1 MDNSFFLALIAKLNK
16 QKSKKQIQK
25 DAKELGNIYVPIIGR
40 LLKGQSKQQ
49 IQKDLSSITPQIKVS
64 TSVNSKNLNQNVHRA
79 VKNAQK
85 NSKPISVNFQVKKE
99 KLINDIKYLAK
110 VNSAMFHNTD
120 MSIKYHN
127 LLDNAKLATSSKE
140 LRALK
145 LQLSAIRSELK
156 ATGLAGKNMTDT
168 FKSGVKRAVELFGSY
183 GLIMSFT
190 KQLRNAWNEAQEL
203 DESLTSLA
211 KVSDEISRN
220 NFPAYLDKCIKRT
233 QELAVSTK
241 DYIDSVTEFSKQGYS
256 LADSEI
262 LAEKASQLSNVGDM
276 SIEDATKTITS
287 GIQGFE
293 TIDGYSVDELSK
305 KVQALNDKLNEIGN
319 TSSISTEELAEG
331 VQLVGSVISDS
342 NTSLDEFI
350 ALLGAGYRQVQNADK
365 VALAIR
371 TSALRIQG
379 ATADLQNMDEETD
392 GVIESTAKLEKKIKA
407 LTDIDGSGGVEILEA
422 DGQTF
427 KSIYT
432 IYNDIAKVYQSMPD
446 LKQNALLELIAG
458 KNRSSQVS
466 AILNNMAEA
475 NEILNNSLNAAGS
488 ATKEYNTYLGS
499 AKAATTKFGNA
510 MTETYNNIVN
520 GDTVKNLANAGSAV
534 VEFANS
540 LGLVQSTLRGLIL
553 VGVVKAITTL
563 SVAFKTGVVQANAF
577 GTAMTTLKNM
587 SGMAKGTVEYATAM
601 NTLKQSCSSLTANQ
615 IKQVLASKNL
625 SNVERIAI
633 LQTTGLTK
641 AQSKARLTQLG
652 YTQSTQAQNAAQNTA
667 TASTIR
673 LSSAVKGFS
682 LSLKAAFMSNPVGIT
697 IMAISVAIGAVTS
710 AFNSASQKAD
720 EAKEKIKE
728 AADEAGTLSSEL
740 SELTGKYLSL
750 SKAVK
755 TDTSSKE
762 ELMSVQ
768 EELIKKLGIEG
779 ESIDTLI
786 SKYGSL
792 DDAIK
797 NITLRELGDKENDL
811 LAGVKNAEEDLIKI
825 GKGRKNWY
833 SLNDRNLLSSSGD
846 DAVKAY
852 EILANAGIIKSS
864 SYGTA
869 GGVITLTGDDTTV
882 EGILENYQK
891 LQNAMNALRKSNQF
905 TESELKDNPVFLQ
918 VYNRAQE
925 MKEYV
930 DDYYNVV
937 DDLNQ
942 NIAQQ
947 QMLTAL
953 QGRELPETEDEFN
966 SFRDELIKAAQSSN
980 EFIGSQDDIEK
991 SINAL
996 LVTVPQFAKYYG
1008 ELETQIEGTEETVD
1022 DLQDALSFSDIFNSS
1037 DYSDV
1042 KEKLLDLAKSGE
1054 ITSEVLNS
1062 IEDYQ
1067 KLLTE
1072 TGLSAEEAKNKILDM
1087 LSVQEKLSAVDSGLD
1102 SLKSAYEEFKDKDI
1116 GFVTARTLDGLPDSF
1131 KELSGYD
1138 LFSQIA
1144 GDPTGDVEK
1153 IQKAF
1158 NDIVKQYL
1166 ISQGTFDGL
1175 INASSHEIQSYIANL
1190 RQMGITNAEEVVN
1203 LAKSALSEE
1212 NRLVNEATKEYYDA
1226 YSKYLESKDEAD
1238 LEYVKSAASRS
1249 SELSNALGT
1258 PYKTDYNNWCNLLQ
1272 KKAEAYNKFISELG
1286 KSYDKISVVNAPYSA
1301 EGLTKAKA
1309 EAIIKESQGKQ
1320 VLAASDLTKASSKNA
1335 LNMLLNPIKNGSML
1349 SNTVSEYTKED
1360 IEAAEKY
1367 LDAVKTAEGFK
1378 DTLKLDLSTISTD
1391 FISSFAPDTSSGSS
1405 SSSSSKEDFD
1415 WVETKINR
1423 LSEALERLKDKASD
1437 AYSTW
1442 STRNASLQQAIATT
1456 QNAIDLQSQAY
1467 QTYMNKAN
1475 SIGLSD
1481 TYKTLVQNGALRIDT
1496 IYDEDLKEKI
1506 SDYQEWYDKAKDCLD
1521 TQRDLQDS
1529 LNELN
1534 SQKFENL
1541 QSEYD
1546 SLIESLE
1553 KQRDLLEGQITVL
1566 TSASTYNQ
1574 LRNQQNNIIEN
1585 LKAERNA
1592 LSATLNSL
1600 SITRGSEEW
1609 TNLSSELTDIDQSL
1623 QDAYNKLQEIS
1634 KLQFDNLKE
1643 YYELSIDLAEKQKDL
1658 AEGRINLLSSSSDY
1672 QNLANQQRSIIQMYE
1687 QELNQLNALRNS
1699 SVFNEM
1705 SYSDQMGTLSDLT
1718 DLNQT
1723 LDEAYDTLREISKL
1737 QFDNVKETFEFDTQ
1751 KIEHYLQL
1759 LQDQTDLLETKGLFA
1774 NEKYYNSMISYTQ
1787 QKIDNLQKEKSQLQ
1801 SILNNSSYQQGTSE
1815 WNDMFS
1821 ALMDIDEELSSLNAD
1836 MVEFNNNIR
1845 DLNWD
1850 IFEYLEESLSRI
1862 TSETDY
1868 LVELLSKED
1877 LYDKD
1882 TGEFTKYADATVGL
1896 HAAAYDVYKQQA
1908 QDYYEEV
1915 QDLQKQLVNGAGKD
1929 VLEQYNNMVDAHQDA
1944 VKSAL
1949 EEKQA
1954 ILDLIEQ
1961 GYNAQLDALQELI
1974 DKKKEALN
1982 QEKNLHDYQ
1991 KNVKDKTEN
2000 IASLEKQKASLL
2012 NDASEDAMSKIQK
2025 IEASLKDA
2033 REDLQETEYEQY
2045 LQDSQDMLDQLA
2057 EDYED
2062 WMNARLDQS
2071 DALLAEIVG
2080 KVGEQGGEIK
2090 NTLTEVADRNG
2101 TMLSE
2106 SMNTIFSAE
2115 SPFTSSLMNGIRDT
2129 SNNTV
2134 GAVNNL
2140 NTNVNN
2146 GINNIN
2152 GNVTNG
2158 FTDVGNKISGTTTA
2172 INNLINK
2179 VADITN
2185 AVAKNT
2191 NAGSNT
2197 GGGNGGASGNTT
2209 SSGGSYSS
2217 TPSTPNYTPS
2227 YTPTHTTSNSGS
2239 SSGSNS
2245 SSNSGSSNNNSSNSS
2260 SGSGIFEYLKDS
2272 YPKDRLD
2279 INNSIVD
2286 RLKYRDYN
2294 STFSARSRYWQKL
2307 GFSGTYTGSSAQNT
2321 KMLNWMK
2328 NHGYRK
2334 GTDYVPKNGYY
2345 PTQEEGL
2352 EVIEHNGALLTP
2364 LSKGD
2369 KVFNSEATQRLFDIA
2384 NNEEFQKN
2392 VKLFTPSID
2401 LTSGLKSVQSI
2412 NTNNGGNRT
2421 ITFGDTNV
2429 SIAQASNIED
2439 IVDGLTKSKRFEDM
2453 ICYVINEK
2461 SMGRS
2466 TVGKNRF
2473 VRH

>member
-1 MDNSFFLALIAKLNK
+1 MIFQTIQGENGNTQIVTSLKARAMSQ
-16 QKSKKQIQK
+16 QK
-25 DAKELGNIYVPIIGR
+25 AE
-40 LLKGQSKQQ
+40 
-49 IQKDLSSITPQIKVS
+49 
-64 TSVNSKNLNQNVHRA
+64 
-79 VKNAQK
+79 AQ
-85 NSKPISVNFQVKKE
+85 
-99 KLINDIKYLAK
+99 
-110 VNSAMFHNTD
+110 
-120 MSIKYHN
+120 
-127 LLDNAKLATSSKE
+127 LATDIQCLKE
-140 LRALK
+140 YEIACN
-145 LQLSAIRSELK
+145 Q
-156 ATGLAGKNMTDT
+156 AGIT
-168 FKSGVKRAVELFGSY
+168 
-183 GLIMSFT
+183 
-190 KQLRNAWNEAQEL
+190 
-203 DESLTSLA
+203 
-211 KVSDEISRN
+211 
-220 NFPAYLDKCIKRT
+220 T
-233 QELAVSTK
+233 QELASK
-241 DYIDSVTEFSKQGYS
+241 LEGASVRAQEYAVQIKNATGTAQMYAQNNAVNTTASSSIGSKIISKILPGLKELGAIAGNVIGYAIIS
-256 LADSEI
+256 FVFDKVTDLIVD
-262 LAEKASQLSNVGDM
+262 
-276 SIEDATKTITS
+276 TITKK
-287 GIQGFE
+287 QKDFE
-293 TIDGYSVDELSK
+293 KLQNKYKDSSE
-305 KVQALNDKLNEIGN
+305 KVQKNK
-319 TSSISTEELAEG
+319 EE
-331 VQLVGSVISDS
+331 SK
-342 NTSLDEFI
+342 SLD
-350 ALLGAGYRQVQNADK
+350 
-365 VALAIR
+365 
-371 TSALRIQG
+371 
-379 ATADLQNMDEETD
+379 
-392 GVIESTAKLEKKIKA
+392 
-407 LTDIDGSGGVEILEA
+407 
-422 DGQTF
+422 
-427 KSIYT
+427 
-432 IYNDIAKVYQSMPD
+432 
-446 LKQNALLELIAG
+446 
-458 KNRSSQVS
+458 
-466 AILNNMAEA
+466 
-475 NEILNNSLNAAGS
+475 
-488 ATKEYNTYLGS
+488 
-499 AKAATTKFGNA
+499 
-510 MTETYNNIVN
+510 
-520 GDTVKNLANAGSAV
+520 
-534 VEFANS
+534 
-540 LGLVQSTLRGLIL
+540 
-553 VGVVKAITTL
+553 
-563 SVAFKTGVVQANAF
+563 
-577 GTAMTTLKNM
+577 
-587 SGMAKGTVEYATAM
+587 
-601 NTLKQSCSSLTANQ
+601 
-615 IKQVLASKNL
+615 
-625 SNVERIAI
+625 
-633 LQTTGLTK
+633 
-641 AQSKARLTQLG
+641 
-652 YTQSTQAQNAAQNTA
+652 
-667 TASTIR
+667 
-673 LSSAVKGFS
+673 
-682 LSLKAAFMSNPVGIT
+682 
-697 IMAISVAIGAVTS
+697 
-710 AFNSASQKAD
+710 
-720 EAKEKIKE
+720 
-728 AADEAGTLSSEL
+728 
-740 SELTGKYLSL
+740 
-750 SKAVK
+750 
-755 TDTSSKE
+755 
-762 ELMSVQ
+762 
-768 EELIKKLGIEG
+768 ELIKKYKELSSVENIDTSTRNEIKQVQYDIAALVGKQASNLDLVNGKLDDQLSKLKEIENQNNEDLVDDSKSNYYNVKNVENNARGNAKSGNDVVIPWSDFGIHWYSPTMVDDIDKKLDELNSAAKENIFRRSYTPTGKLVVDTKSLDIDDKIEALTNVYEYLCEQGEQESNLAVGINSAIENYKSMKDDSSEEIKSVVESLILQYSNGKIINDVESYEDARKQIISSLLSDDTIKEAINEGDITEDILKSTVNSVISTLDGFGIYYDEWKKKYLGKTGVPIEDETMTVQDEVLG
-779 ESIDTLI
+779 KIDPSSLWVEKSNKKGRVSSDRKSKQFNYNIREKYYKELKQVVSGIDDLDTLDVMNTFSDTDWNNIIDRAMNGNRNYSREDQIIEAIGDYVYKKIQENNSNVPDTSPTTFSDMFIVADDNDSTKTELIESYQKLFTNIENVKTAFQTLKSAQEEYNTSGSLSIDT
-786 SKYGSL
+786 
-792 DDAIK
+792 
-797 NITLRELGDKENDL
+797 
-811 LAGVKNAEEDLIKI
+811 
-825 GKGRKNWY
+825 
-833 SLNDRNLLSSSGD
+833 
-846 DAVKAY
+846 
-852 EILANAGIIKSS
+852 IKS
-864 SYGTA
+864 
-869 GGVITLTGDDTTV
+869 LMETGDDWLNYLTV
-882 EGILENYQK
+882 EDGQLKINEQGYVDLAKAKLNALKTEMYTSIQKQIEGLQNAGQANDWVNEQNGNLANSYDDLTSSIKASTLATLENKLATADDDAEKQKWQSAIESAKNAFDKIDKLVNDQNPIETGVTVTGSDSEFSNRINQIKEHASLINSISDDIKDKGKITMDTLTSISSAFPKLESYIEDYMNGVEGSQEALTNALKECYEQDLENYKEYLKVKYTNDSSFWQQYVNNCGDSINQLANQYGIDLKNYSTYTEAMQVMNNK
-891 LQNAMNALRKSNQF
+891 LIESNEAVANARRLAMNLMTGTATSSATVAGLNSTQKTAIDNVWQQLVNEYSSGQV
-905 TESELKDNPVFLQ
+905 SEDSYSTIEQRLLNL
-918 VYNRAQE
+918 N
-925 MKEYV
+925 
-930 DDYYNVV
+930 
-937 DDLNQ
+937 LGINQ
-942 NIAQQ
+942 NIAKN
-947 QMLTAL
+947 L
-953 QGRELPETEDEFN
+953 
-966 SFRDELIKAAQSSN
+966 AAQ
-980 EFIGSQDDIEK
+980 FRQQLVHLPK
-991 SINAL
+991 STI
-996 LVTVPQFAKYYG
+996 
-1008 ELETQIEGTEETVD
+1008 
-1022 DLQDALSFSDIFNSS
+1022 
-1037 DYSDV
+1037 
-1042 KEKLLDLAKSGE
+1042 
-1054 ITSEVLNS
+1054 
-1062 IEDYQ
+1062 
-1067 KLLTE
+1067 
-1072 TGLSAEEAKNKILDM
+1072 
-1087 LSVQEKLSAVDSGLD
+1087 LD
-1102 SLKSAYEEFKDKDI
+1102 SLKTEVE
-1116 GFVTARTLDGLPDSF
+1116 
-1131 KELSGYD
+1131 SG
-1138 LFSQIA
+1138 
-1144 GDPTGDVEK
+1144 
-1153 IQKAF
+1153 
-1158 NDIVKQYL
+1158 
-1166 ISQGTFDGL
+1166 FDGYVANYVDNFDL
-1175 INASSHEIQSYIANL
+1175 SS
-1190 RQMGITNAEEVVN
+1190 
-1203 LAKSALSEE
+1203 LS
-1212 NRLVNEATKEYYDA
+1212 LD
-1226 YSKYLESKDEAD
+1226 SL
-1238 LEYVKSAASRS
+1238 
-1249 SELSNALGT
+1249 
-1258 PYKTDYNNWCNLLQ
+1258 
-1272 KKAEAYNKFISELG
+1272 
-1286 KSYDKISVVNAPYSA
+1286 
-1301 EGLTKAKA
+1301 
-1309 EAIIKESQGKQ
+1309 
-1320 VLAASDLTKASSKNA
+1320 
-1335 LNMLLNPIKNGSML
+1335 
-1349 SNTVSEYTKED
+1349 KED
-1360 IEAAEKY
+1360 
-1367 LDAVKTAEGFK
+1367 
-1378 DTLKLDLSTISTD
+1378 
-1391 FISSFAPDTSSGSS
+1391 
-1405 SSSSSKEDFD
+1405 SSSSKEDFD

-1437 AYSTW
+1437 TYSTW

-1623 QDAYNKLQEIS
+1623 QDAYSKLQEIS

-1687 QELNQLNALRNS
+1687 QELNQLNALKNS

>member
-1 MDNSFFLALIAKLNK
+1 MAANKATKDASPAVQNIIKNANGAKIALGDLQLAAKATRFAFGTLKTIGNAFVFAAIVKGLELVVSGIKKVINAREEDAKKAKEEYETAKERVENNKEETNSLNSLIKKYEELASKENIDTSTRNEIKQVQYDIASLVGKQASNLDLVNGKLDDQITKLKKIESQQLKENVSDARNAYIKSKNQEKKATGSQKHGNDVVTDFYDFMELKSFKSLAETNK
-16 QKSKKQIQK
+16 QILTDGGNKFAKYLNNQIGENIFRHAKTPSSKFVIDMKSI
-25 DAKELGNIYVPIIGR
+25 ENIDD
-40 LLKGQSKQQ
+40 K
-49 IQKDLSSITPQIKVS
+49 
-64 TSVNSKNLNQNVHRA
+64 
-79 VKNAQK
+79 
-85 NSKPISVNFQVKKE
+85 
-99 KLINDIKYLAK
+99 IKYL
-110 VNSAMFHNTD
+110 D
-120 MSIKYHN
+120 
-127 LLDNAKLATSSKE
+127 
-140 LRALK
+140 
-145 LQLSAIRSELK
+145 
-156 ATGLAGKNMTDT
+156 
-168 FKSGVKRAVELFGSY
+168 
-183 GLIMSFT
+183 
-190 KQLRNAWNEAQEL
+190 
-203 DESLTSLA
+203 
-211 KVSDEISRN
+211 
-220 NFPAYLDKCIKRT
+220 
-233 QELAVSTK
+233 
-241 DYIDSVTEFSKQGYS
+241 
-256 LADSEI
+256 
-262 LAEKASQLSNVGDM
+262 
-276 SIEDATKTITS
+276 
-287 GIQGFE
+287 
-293 TIDGYSVDELSK
+293 
-305 KVQALNDKLNEIGN
+305 
-319 TSSISTEELAEG
+319 
-331 VQLVGSVISDS
+331 
-342 NTSLDEFI
+342 
-350 ALLGAGYRQVQNADK
+350 
-365 VALAIR
+365 
-371 TSALRIQG
+371 
-379 ATADLQNMDEETD
+379 
-392 GVIESTAKLEKKIKA
+392 
-407 LTDIDGSGGVEILEA
+407 
-422 DGQTF
+422 
-427 KSIYT
+427 
-432 IYNDIAKVYQSMPD
+432 
-446 LKQNALLELIAG
+446 
-458 KNRSSQVS
+458 
-466 AILNNMAEA
+466 
-475 NEILNNSLNAAGS
+475 
-488 ATKEYNTYLGS
+488 
-499 AKAATTKFGNA
+499 
-510 MTETYNNIVN
+510 
-520 GDTVKNLANAGSAV
+520 
-534 VEFANS
+534 
-540 LGLVQSTLRGLIL
+540 
-553 VGVVKAITTL
+553 
-563 SVAFKTGVVQANAF
+563 
-577 GTAMTTLKNM
+577 
-587 SGMAKGTVEYATAM
+587 
-601 NTLKQSCSSLTANQ
+601 
-615 IKQVLASKNL
+615 
-625 SNVERIAI
+625 
-633 LQTTGLTK
+633 
-641 AQSKARLTQLG
+641 
-652 YTQSTQAQNAAQNTA
+652 
-667 TASTIR
+667 
-673 LSSAVKGFS
+673 
-682 LSLKAAFMSNPVGIT
+682 
-697 IMAISVAIGAVTS
+697 
-710 AFNSASQKAD
+710 
-720 EAKEKIKE
+720 
-728 AADEAGTLSSEL
+728 
-740 SELTGKYLSL
+740 
-750 SKAVK
+750 
-755 TDTSSKE
+755 
-762 ELMSVQ
+762 
-768 EELIKKLGIEG
+768 
-779 ESIDTLI
+779 
-786 SKYGSL
+786 
-792 DDAIK
+792 
-797 NITLRELGDKENDL
+797 
-811 LAGVKNAEEDLIKI
+811 
-825 GKGRKNWY
+825 
-833 SLNDRNLLSSSGD
+833 
-846 DAVKAY
+846 KAY
-852 EILANAGIIKSS
+852 EILAQAGDATSDLAVDILNAKEQYKKITDNTDESLSSFVESLVFDLSQAETVDSPESYENARQKILSAILSNDDIKEAIDEKDITKDELKEIVNSEISTLDEFGEYYDEWKKKYVSSDGETVDDILDTIYKELDKEINPDGNNQDVIDELKEELNSLSVEELKNLKDNLSKLPLYIKQGKHKAEKQSASAQQNLEDEYAKISEWGLDDYADQIKDGTIQTKFGNVDMDKRTIIQWSDELKQTYADELASWNYDPEIGSIDTVFGGSQRFGEDLDGNGWEIAFTPILPDGTFLSKDTVNEYINSILAEAYADDGKVTEDELVAIDAQGRQIGNTFVKGIFAGIDDSQDYDNNGNWAEVIGRLMHFVGFFGAISIAKRQISDSKRAKEDDSSQAKEATQKTIKDAKKSSYDSTSPTTFSDMFIASDDNDSTKTELIESYQKLFTNIENVKTAFQTLKSAQEEYNTSGSLSIDTIKS
-864 SYGTA
+864 
-869 GGVITLTGDDTTV
+869 LMETGDDWLNYLTV
-882 EGILENYQK
+882 EDGQLKINEQGYVDLAKAKLNALKTEMYTSIQKQIEGLQNAGQANDWVNEQNGNLANGYDDLTSSIKASTLATLENKLATADDDAEKQKWQSAIESAKNAFDKIDKLVNDQNPIETGVTVTGSDSEFSNRINQIKEHASLINSISDDIKDKGKITMDTLTSISSAFPKLESYIEDYMNGVEGSQEALTNALKECYEQDLENYKEYLKVKYTNDSSFWQQYVNNCGDSINQLANQYGIDLKNYSTYTEAMQVMNNK
-891 LQNAMNALRKSNQF
+891 LIESNEAVANARRLAMNLMTGTATSSATVAGLNSTQKTAIDNVWQQLVNEYSSGQV
-905 TESELKDNPVFLQ
+905 SEDSYSTIEQRLLNL
-918 VYNRAQE
+918 N
-925 MKEYV
+925 
-930 DDYYNVV
+930 
-937 DDLNQ
+937 LGINQ
-942 NIAQQ
+942 NIAKN
-947 QMLTAL
+947 L
-953 QGRELPETEDEFN
+953 
-966 SFRDELIKAAQSSN
+966 AAQ
-980 EFIGSQDDIEK
+980 FRQQLVHLPK
-991 SINAL
+991 STI
-996 LVTVPQFAKYYG
+996 
-1008 ELETQIEGTEETVD
+1008 
-1022 DLQDALSFSDIFNSS
+1022 
-1037 DYSDV
+1037 
-1042 KEKLLDLAKSGE
+1042 
-1054 ITSEVLNS
+1054 
-1062 IEDYQ
+1062 
-1067 KLLTE
+1067 
-1072 TGLSAEEAKNKILDM
+1072 
-1087 LSVQEKLSAVDSGLD
+1087 LD
-1102 SLKSAYEEFKDKDI
+1102 SLKTEVE
-1116 GFVTARTLDGLPDSF
+1116 
-1131 KELSGYD
+1131 SG
-1138 LFSQIA
+1138 
-1144 GDPTGDVEK
+1144 
-1153 IQKAF
+1153 
-1158 NDIVKQYL
+1158 
-1166 ISQGTFDGL
+1166 FDGYVANYVDNFDL
-1175 INASSHEIQSYIANL
+1175 SS
-1190 RQMGITNAEEVVN
+1190 
-1203 LAKSALSEE
+1203 LS
-1212 NRLVNEATKEYYDA
+1212 LD
-1226 YSKYLESKDEAD
+1226 SL
-1238 LEYVKSAASRS
+1238 
-1249 SELSNALGT
+1249 
-1258 PYKTDYNNWCNLLQ
+1258 
-1272 KKAEAYNKFISELG
+1272 
-1286 KSYDKISVVNAPYSA
+1286 
-1301 EGLTKAKA
+1301 
-1309 EAIIKESQGKQ
+1309 
-1320 VLAASDLTKASSKNA
+1320 
-1335 LNMLLNPIKNGSML
+1335 
-1349 SNTVSEYTKED
+1349 KED
-1360 IEAAEKY
+1360 
-1367 LDAVKTAEGFK
+1367 
-1378 DTLKLDLSTISTD
+1378 
-1391 FISSFAPDTSSGSS
+1391 
-1405 SSSSSKEDFD
+1405 SSSSKEDFD

-1437 AYSTW
+1437 TYSTW

-1623 QDAYNKLQEIS
+1623 QDAYSKLQEIS

-1687 QELNQLNALRNS
+1687 QELNQLNALKNS

-1705 SYSDQMGTLSDLT
+1705 SYSDQMSTLSDLT

>member
-1 MDNSFFLALIAKLNK
+1 MQCFKHIVKIYSMMFKQLPIIISELNKLGISLKTLGGMNIAAVGVNTGNIDAFRSAIKGLSIEQAVFALASKGATEEQIRQILITKQSEAADVEAALAKAGLTTATSALTQAEMVELATKTGVAKADAEALLSKIGITAAEEGQVAVKHQVTMAMLEQAVANGTLTSAESAQIATMLGLNAAETANIGITNILTGAVAKLWAVITAHPIGAILTAVGAVAVGVISYINKSTKDAQKALVKTHEKAQQALDDTKTALSNDKSELESVNSELDSTRKKIQDIASQDNITLTEQNELDKLLTANIQLETQKSLLENNIRLKQKSAALDAKKLLGTQVEMDYSNIQDDKDIVSHKESYTYAEHAKYEASSLESAYSIYMNALKTGNAEKQKLAQELIDKAGGDTAELTSSLLEIVESFKYDDGTIIEGYKDLYNQYMGFIYNLQSLTNPKMFLDIAKQATEGTNIDYEKAISDGYAMVYDGEFDIDKLNQDFVKALADNGIKESTIEYIFKLKQREYQSIVDNINKKYNPDNVLRPTYLTEPGHVDTKEETAQKQLDSQNYEQQKQEVQNINDELTKYAKEHPIEFQLISSYDENFSTLNKYIEEEKSKSESAIQDTKSQLEDLSKNGNVDLTIRPVIDSSAMQAAGWDVEDGSIATTFTQGEFIWQGDEENGQYVYVHYTPISPDGKVMTPEEMADYLYNQLEGAQNILDADDKGLVLKVDTDLRGISEDDIKALQEENLVSSDMKNFLEKSGQWDNAVHDVQQSYYGVGDSIDYVDKAINKTIKDAKKSSYDSTSPTTFSDMFIVADDNDSTKTELIESYQKLFTNIENVKTAFQTLKSAQEEYNTSGSLSIDTIKSLMETGDDWLNYLTVEDGQLKINEQGYVDLAKAKLNALK
-16 QKSKKQIQK
+16 TEMYTSIQKQIEGLQNAGQAN
-25 DAKELGNIYVPIIGR
+25 DWVNEQNGNLANSYD
-40 LLKGQSKQQ
+40 
-49 IQKDLSSITPQIKVS
+49 DLTSSIKAS
-64 TSVNSKNLNQNVHRA
+64 T
-79 VKNAQK
+79 
-85 NSKPISVNFQVKKE
+85 
-99 KLINDIKYLAK
+99 LATLE
-110 VNSAMFHNTD
+110 N
-120 MSIKYHN
+120 
-127 LLDNAKLATSSKE
+127 KLATADDDAEKQ
-140 LRALK
+140 K
-145 LQLSAIRSELK
+145 WQSAIESAKNAFDKIDKLVNDQNPIE
-156 ATGLAGKNMTDT
+156 TGVTVT
-168 FKSGVKRAVELFGSY
+168 GS
-183 GLIMSFT
+183 
-190 KQLRNAWNEAQEL
+190 
-203 DESLTSLA
+203 
-211 KVSDEISRN
+211 
-220 NFPAYLDKCIKRT
+220 
-233 QELAVSTK
+233 
-241 DYIDSVTEFSKQGYS
+241 DSEFS
-256 LADSEI
+256 
-262 LAEKASQLSNVGDM
+262 N
-276 SIEDATKTITS
+276 
-287 GIQGFE
+287 
-293 TIDGYSVDELSK
+293 
-305 KVQALNDKLNEIGN
+305 
-319 TSSISTEELAEG
+319 
-331 VQLVGSVISDS
+331 
-342 NTSLDEFI
+342 
-350 ALLGAGYRQVQNADK
+350 
-365 VALAIR
+365 
-371 TSALRIQG
+371 RI
-379 ATADLQNMDEETD
+379 
-392 GVIESTAKLEKKIKA
+392 
-407 LTDIDGSGGVEILEA
+407 
-422 DGQTF
+422 
-427 KSIYT
+427 
-432 IYNDIAKVYQSMPD
+432 
-446 LKQNALLELIAG
+446 
-458 KNRSSQVS
+458 
-466 AILNNMAEA
+466 
-475 NEILNNSLNAAGS
+475 
-488 ATKEYNTYLGS
+488 
-499 AKAATTKFGNA
+499 
-510 MTETYNNIVN
+510 
-520 GDTVKNLANAGSAV
+520 
-534 VEFANS
+534 
-540 LGLVQSTLRGLIL
+540 
-553 VGVVKAITTL
+553 
-563 SVAFKTGVVQANAF
+563 
-577 GTAMTTLKNM
+577 
-587 SGMAKGTVEYATAM
+587 
-601 NTLKQSCSSLTANQ
+601 NQ
-615 IKQVLASKNL
+615 IKEHASLINSISDDIKDKGK
-625 SNVERIAI
+625 I
-633 LQTTGLTK
+633 TMDTLT
-641 AQSKARLTQLG
+641 S
-652 YTQSTQAQNAAQNTA
+652 
-667 TASTIR
+667 I
-673 LSSAVKGFS
+673 SSAF
-682 LSLKAAFMSNPVGIT
+682 P
-697 IMAISVAIGAVTS
+697 
-710 AFNSASQKAD
+710 
-720 EAKEKIKE
+720 
-728 AADEAGTLSSEL
+728 
-740 SELTGKYLSL
+740 
-750 SKAVK
+750 
-755 TDTSSKE
+755 
-762 ELMSVQ
+762 
-768 EELIKKLGIEG
+768 KLESYIEDYMNG
-779 ESIDTLI
+779 
-786 SKYGSL
+786 
-792 DDAIK
+792 
-797 NITLRELGDKENDL
+797 
-811 LAGVKNAEEDLIKI
+811 
-825 GKGRKNWY
+825 
-833 SLNDRNLLSSSGD
+833 
-846 DAVKAY
+846 
-852 EILANAGIIKSS
+852 
-864 SYGTA
+864 
-869 GGVITLTGDDTTV
+869 V
-882 EGILENYQK
+882 EGSQEALTNALKECYEQDLENYKEYLKVKYTNDSSFWQQYVNNCGDSINQLANQYGIDLKNYSTYTEAMQVMNNK
-891 LQNAMNALRKSNQF
+891 LIESNEAVANARRLAMNLMTGTTTSSATVAGLNSTQKTAIDNVWQQLVNEYSSGQV
-905 TESELKDNPVFLQ
+905 SEDSYSTIEQRLLNL
-918 VYNRAQE
+918 N
-925 MKEYV
+925 
-930 DDYYNVV
+930 
-937 DDLNQ
+937 LGINQ
-942 NIAQQ
+942 NIAKN
-947 QMLTAL
+947 L
-953 QGRELPETEDEFN
+953 
-966 SFRDELIKAAQSSN
+966 AAQ
-980 EFIGSQDDIEK
+980 FRQQLVHLPK
-991 SINAL
+991 STI
-996 LVTVPQFAKYYG
+996 
-1008 ELETQIEGTEETVD
+1008 
-1022 DLQDALSFSDIFNSS
+1022 
-1037 DYSDV
+1037 
-1042 KEKLLDLAKSGE
+1042 
-1054 ITSEVLNS
+1054 
-1062 IEDYQ
+1062 
-1067 KLLTE
+1067 
-1072 TGLSAEEAKNKILDM
+1072 
-1087 LSVQEKLSAVDSGLD
+1087 LD
-1102 SLKSAYEEFKDKDI
+1102 SLKTEVE
-1116 GFVTARTLDGLPDSF
+1116 
-1131 KELSGYD
+1131 SG
-1138 LFSQIA
+1138 
-1144 GDPTGDVEK
+1144 
-1153 IQKAF
+1153 
-1158 NDIVKQYL
+1158 
-1166 ISQGTFDGL
+1166 FDGYVANYVDNFDL
-1175 INASSHEIQSYIANL
+1175 SS
-1190 RQMGITNAEEVVN
+1190 
-1203 LAKSALSEE
+1203 LS
-1212 NRLVNEATKEYYDA
+1212 LD
-1226 YSKYLESKDEAD
+1226 SL
-1238 LEYVKSAASRS
+1238 
-1249 SELSNALGT
+1249 
-1258 PYKTDYNNWCNLLQ
+1258 
-1272 KKAEAYNKFISELG
+1272 
-1286 KSYDKISVVNAPYSA
+1286 
-1301 EGLTKAKA
+1301 
-1309 EAIIKESQGKQ
+1309 
-1320 VLAASDLTKASSKNA
+1320 
-1335 LNMLLNPIKNGSML
+1335 
-1349 SNTVSEYTKED
+1349 KED
-1360 IEAAEKY
+1360 
-1367 LDAVKTAEGFK
+1367 
-1378 DTLKLDLSTISTD
+1378 
-1391 FISSFAPDTSSGSS
+1391 
-1405 SSSSSKEDFD
+1405 SSSSKEDFD

-1437 AYSTW
+1437 TYSTW

-1623 QDAYNKLQEIS
+1623 QDAYSKLQEIS

-1687 QELNQLNALRNS
+1687 QELNQLNALKNS

-2412 NTNNGGNRT
+2412 NANNGGNRT